1 LLLITPLLVVVVIL
15 VTQRPGPD
23 ADAPRFVPGAPR
35 SVPSFT
41 KNHYNWI
48 ADVAFEG
55 GRIWMWTA
63 SATNSH
69 TYLYDLEHRVIL
81 GELFNA
87 GVPELCRRDGS
98 RLLCQGRDSPA
109 TTLKRRMAE
118 FFRKVLGGKAL
129 PAAKRT
135 ETFWILDVQSNT
147 AVRVGMLS
155 QLPGAGSRWHPSPN
169 FRYGY
174 TVPSGFSSSFC
185 LCDLE
190 SKTFAQFPAPGEL
203 QGWWDDQHILVES
216 APNHLDLFDIVT
228 RKTQTLF
235 TPTSISTFLTQ
246 AGLTNEMADLSAF
259 ANWNGHDFDFYFGI
273 KGLINGLGKGGS
285 FLLKADRVG
294 PALKLLYRNFD
305 FRWGGV
311 LDNTGTHYLYD
322 GEPGAPGQRGNGGLY
337 LRDLTN
343 HSTFTIVPPDNKGQY
358 AIPRFYGNEV
368 IYFRNRV
375 LHRIRLDGSEDEPLL
390 PVAGF
395 DPEIEGRR

>member
-1 LLLITPLLVVVVIL
+1 
-15 VTQRPGPD
+15 
-23 ADAPRFVPGAPR
+23 
-35 SVPSFT
+35 
-41 KNHYNWI
+41 
-48 ADVAFEG
+48 
-55 GRIWMWTA
+55 MWTA

-69 TYLYDLEHRVIL
+69 TYLYDLERRVIL

-98 RLLCQGRDSPA
+98 RLLCQGHDSPA
-109 TTLKRRMAE
+109 TTLKRRMIE

-129 PAAKRT
+129 PAANRT
-135 ETFWILDVQSNT
+135 ETFWILDVQSNS
-147 AVRVGMLS
+147 AVRVGVLS
-155 QLPGAGSRWHPSPN
+155 QLPGTGSRWHPSPN

-190 SKTFAQFPAPGEL
+190 SQTFTQIPVPGEL
-203 QGWWDDQHILVES
+203 QGCT
-216 APNHLDLFDIVT
+216 A
-228 RKTQTLF
+228 
-235 TPTSISTFLTQ
+235 TSISTFLTQ
-246 AGLTNEMADLSAF
+246 VGLTNELADLSAF

-285 FLLKADRVG
+285 FLLKADRAG

-311 LDNTGTHYLYD
+311 LDNTGRHYLYD
-322 GEPGAPGQRGNGGLY
+322 GEPGAPGQRGNGGVY

-343 HSTFTIVPPDNKGQY
+343 HSTFTVVPPDNKGQY

-375 LHRIRLDGSEDEPLL
+375 LYRIRLDGSGDEPLL

-395 DPEIEGRR
+395 DPEIKGRR